1 MDQPKIERMLR
12 VMQLFSSNTKYTL
25 DELSDKLGISKR
37 SLFRYIDTFKNA
49 GFVVQRI
56 DEGVYKM
63 TTYNKEYSDLSQLVY
78 FSQEEAIVVSR
89 LIENLSSTNAMKAGL
104 KQKLAAVYDSTSIGD
119 YREQKGKSD
128 EIDAL
133 AKAIKEKRR
142 NRWNWW
148 RMNPPWPTRRRIIS
162 LNPMPLRRNT
172 LISGLV
178 TRHPGTTRCSR
189 FHASVK

>member
-133 AKAIKEKRR
+133 AKAIKEKK
-142 NRWNWW
+142 
-148 RMNPPWPTRRRIIS
+148 TI
-162 LNPMPLRRNT
+162 
-172 LISGLV
+172 
-178 TRHPGTTRCSR
+178 
-189 FHASVK
+189 